1 MFLTVLQV
9 AAGGAIGASLRYLSG
24 VGLARIFGTGLP
36 IPLGVIFV
44 NILGS
49 FLMGCVVVILGAK
62 SWGHF
67 NPFLATGILGGFT
80 TFSSFSLEAF
90 TLWERGE
97 PALAA
102 LYVGINVVVSLAA
115 IVIGTYAM
123 RALVAV

>member
-1 MFLTVLQV
+1 MILTVLQV

-24 VGLARIFGTGLP
+24 VGLMRVFGPGLP
-36 IPLGVIFV
+36 IPVGVIFV

-49 FLMGCVVVILGAK
+49 FLMGALVVLIADRSLGH
-62 SWGHF
+62 W

-90 TLWERGE
+90 TLYERGE

-102 LYVGINVVVSLAA
+102 VYVGINVILSLAA
-115 IVIGTYAM
+115 IVAGTYAM
-123 RALVAV
+123 RAVLV

>member
-24 VGLARIFGTGLP
+24 VGVVRLFGSGLSM
-36 IPLGVIFV
+36 PLGVLFV
-44 NILGS
+44 NVFGS
-49 FLMGCVVVILGAK
+49 FLMGCLVVIVGHK
-62 SWGHF
+62 GWGHW

-80 TFSSFSLEAF
+80 TFSSFSLEAL

-102 LYVGINVVVSLAA
+102 LYVGLNVAVSLVA
-115 IVIGTYAM
+115 IVAGTYAM
-123 RALVAV
+123 RTMVMA